1 MLIEYKNHKIFAF
14 SDTHGLNYRL
24 NIPKDADI
32 LICAGDC
39 LREDNMVYVDDEF
52 LRFLNWYSH
61 QEAKLKIYVP
71 GNHEVFFEMNPEK
84 ATRMIPSSIV
94 LLEDSGIEFD
104 DISFFGVACRPWM
117 FKGTE
122 NKVPKGVDFLITHG
136 PAEGHLDDKTGC
148 QVLKAMIDESKP
160 KHHIFG
166 HIHEEGGNIESTE
179 STTYYNVS
187 MYNQL
192 KYQYSAIRENIDY
205 TNGIIK
211 GIEEDLIN
219 SYNNE
224 DRGYW
229 DDKGVLSLRKKLIN
243 EMVLSNQW
251 DYIDTIKEF
260 NNSLRDALIE
270 MSDRAIH
277 TYEDLSNKTEL
288 GDEIKIKAR
297 LYFSKQYSKYH
308 PIQGGDRQDLWNV
321 LIDGSWNNG
330 YASGIST
337 YYLPQGAAGYPFDVF
352 VGSSGRYPKWLDG
365 FEKEFAERI
374 NLIDQFHHLYN
385 HTEFALTDF
394 IYVRDFYS
402 VINVVIKKGGQDEE

>member
-1 MLIEYKNHKIFAF
+1 
-14 SDTHGLNYRL
+14 
-24 NIPKDADI
+24 
-32 LICAGDC
+32 
-39 LREDNMVYVDDEF
+39 
-52 LRFLNWYSH
+52 
-61 QEAKLKIYVP
+61 
-71 GNHEVFFEMNPEK
+71 
-84 ATRMIPSSIV
+84 
-94 LLEDSGIEFD
+94 
-104 DISFFGVACRPWM
+104 
-117 FKGTE
+117 
-122 NKVPKGVDFLITHG
+122 
-136 PAEGHLDDKTGC
+136 
-148 QVLKAMIDESKP
+148 
-160 KHHIFG
+160 
-166 HIHEEGGNIESTE
+166 
-179 STTYYNVS
+179 

-365 FEKEFAERI
+365 FEKEFAEKI